1 MKDDDVFLPAYP
13 SVDRDGQAA
22 SRSGSAPGPAMVPP
36 LYLFIVHLRIAF
48 LGLLLTALW
57 QFFPKTDARVAVP
70 ASDTPFVPASE
81 SIRHMAVEDG
91 FEVQL
96 VAAEPLVSA
105 PVALSFDGK
114 GRLWVVEMNGYMND
128 TLGTGEE
135 RPSGKIVILEDSDK
149 DGVADKRKVFLDSL
163 VLPRAICFV
172 GKGILV
178 AEPPSLWYYEVVN
191 DKPVKKTLVD
201 GAYAKGGNVEHQPNG
216 LYRALDNWIYNAK
229 SDKRYRFVKGK
240 WISEKTHFRGQWG
253 ISQDDNGRLYYN
265 HNSQNAIGDYFLPG
279 FGSEN
284 THQRNQVAGFNVNV
298 VEDNRVYPAG
308 PTPGVNRGYAKGTLD
323 NQQRLVQFTAACGP
337 LVYRGG
343 LFGKEYDRNVFVAEP
358 SANLIKRNVLT
369 FNGYVTSGKQAYAGK
384 EFLTSTDERFRP
396 VSLYDAPDGALY
408 VVDMYRG
415 IIQHKTY
422 LTTYLKGQIAKR
434 GLTQP
439 LTAGRIYRIVPKG
452 TKPVVQPVTADVRFL
467 ASTNGWVRDFAQ
479 QKLVDAGK
487 PVAAL
492 RPLLTSTSELQ
503 RIHAFRTLEGLGLLT
518 VTDITSA
525 LKSPSWS
532 YREQALGAV
541 PSVLT
546 KAAAPVLAKA
556 LDGLLVRR
564 DTLSYPYIAFLSGK
578 IAVFDAAAAAKLRS
592 NVLKAAPQNRYVAAA
607 VVSTLE
613 DREES
618 FLDEQTD
625 STALIIRDLKSAV
638 RNARSARGNH
648 DPAVLARQ
656 YPKGAALFNTICQTC
671 HGKDGN
677 GVQSLAPP
685 LNKSEWV
692 TGDKNHLISIV
703 LFGLTGPVNVN
714 NHLYSA
720 PEIAGDMPGIG
731 YDPSLSDKD
740 IAELLSYIRRSWQN
754 NADRISPAEV
764 SQVRKNL
771 GKRDKAF
778 TIKELTGQ

>member
-1 MKDDDVFLPAYP
+1 M
-13 SVDRDGQAA
+13 
-22 SRSGSAPGPAMVPP
+22 
-36 LYLFIVHLRIAF
+36 
-48 LGLLLTALW
+48 T
-57 QFFPKTDARVAVP
+57 
-70 ASDTPFVPASE
+70 
-81 SIRHMAVEDG
+81 VEEG

-96 VAAEPLVSA
+96 VAAEPLISA

-114 GRLWVVEMNGYMND
+114 GRMWVVEMTGYMND

-135 RPSGKIVILEDSDK
+135 KPNGKIVILEDTDK

-178 AEPPSLWYYEVVN
+178 AEPPSLWYYEIVN
-191 DKPVKKTLVD
+191 DKPVRKTLVD

-229 SDKRYRFVKGK
+229 SDKRYRLAKGK

-253 ISQDDNGRLYYN
+253 ISQDNQGRLYYN
-265 HNSQNAIGDYFLPG
+265 HNSQNAIGDWFLPG
-279 FGSEN
+279 FGAGNS
-284 THQRNQVAGFNVNV
+284 HQRNQVAGYNINV

-308 PTPGVNRGYAKGTLD
+308 PTPGVNRGYMKGTLD
-323 NQQRLVQFTAACGP
+323 ARQRLVQFTAACGP

-343 LFGKEYDRNVFVAEP
+343 LFGQAYDQNVFVAEP

-369 FNGYVTSGKQAYAGK
+369 FNGYKTEGKEAYADR
-384 EFLTSTDERFRP
+384 EFLASTDERFRP

-439 LTAGRIYRIVPKG
+439 LSAGRIYRIVPKG
-452 TKPVVQPVTADVRFL
+452 TKPVMQQAGADVRL
-467 ASTNGWVRDFAQ
+467 LGSENGWIRDFAQ
-479 QKLVDAGK
+479 QKLVDAGR
-487 PVAAL
+487 PVPAL
-492 RPLLTSTSELQ
+492 RPLLSTGSELQ
-503 RIHAFRTLEGLGLLT
+503 RIHAFRTLEGLGQLT
-518 VTDITSA
+518 ATDVITA
-525 LKSPSWS
+525 FRSPSWTV
-532 YREQALGAV
+532 RQQALGAV

-546 KAAAPVLAKA
+546 KTTAPALTRALAGF
-556 LDGLLVRR
+556 LTRR
-564 DTLSYPYIAFLSGK
+564 DTLAYPYLAFLTEK
-578 IAVFDAAAAAKLRS
+578 IDTYDKAAAARLRVD
-592 NVLKAAPQNRYVAAA
+592 VLKASPQNRYVASA

-618 FLDEQTD
+618 FLDDQTD
-625 STALIIRDLKSAV
+625 STAAIIRELKSAI

-656 YPKGAALFNTICQTC
+656 YPKGAALFNTVCQTC

-692 TGDKNHLISIV
+692 TGDKTHLISIV
-703 LFGLTGPVNVN
+703 LVGLTGPVNVN

-731 YDPSLSDKD
+731 FDPSISDKD

-764 SQVRKNL
+764 NQVRKNL